1 MIAVISH
8 DAGGAEILSS
18 YVRQE
23 GMECLFVLVGPAR
36 SIFERKLGRI
46 ATSTLDEVIRKSTS
60 MICSTSWE
68 SDIEVQAIKLSRT
81 LGKRSVA
88 FLDHWVNYRERF
100 TRCGE
105 IVLPDEIWVGDHMAK
120 AMATDVFLNVPI
132 KLIENPYLKDI
143 KREFNSIQTYSPSR
157 SGSISVLYVCEP
169 ISTHA
174 LLRYGNAHHWGY
186 VEDDALRYFLLNIS
200 ALNKPV
206 ERVVIRPHPSEANDK
221 YSWVQQEFKLP
232 ILLGGT
238 CPLVEEIAESDVI
251 VGCES
256 MALVVALSI
265 GKKVLSC
272 IPPNGR
278 TCVLPHTEIVK
289 LQDLLEKKVEIYE
302 DKA

>member
-1 MIAVISH
+1 MITVVSH
-8 DAGGAEILSS
+8 DAGGAEVLSS

-23 GMECLFVLVGPAR
+23 GLECLFVLEGPAR
-36 SIFERKLGRI
+36 NIFERKLGHI
-46 ATSTLDEVIRKSTS
+46 ATHRLDEAIRQSTS

-68 SDIEVQAIKLSRT
+68 SDIEVSAIKMSRT
-81 LGKRSVA
+81 LGKHSIA

-100 TRCGE
+100 TRDGE
-105 IVLPDEIWVGDHMAK
+105 TVLPDEILVCDQMAK
-120 AMATDVFLNVPI
+120 AMAMDVFLNVPI
-132 KLIENPYLKDI
+132 KLIDNPYLIDI
-143 KREFNSIQTYSPSR
+143 KHELNSIQTHSPST

-174 LLRYGNAHHWGY
+174 LLRYGNAHYWGY
-186 VEDDALRYFLLNIS
+186 VEEDALRYFLLNIS

-206 ERVVIRPHPSEANDK
+206 KRVVIRPHPSEASDK

-232 ILLGGT
+232 IILGGT

-251 VGCES
+251 IGCES

-278 TCVLPHTEIVK
+278 ACVLPHTEIVK
-289 LQDLLEKKVEIYE
+289 LQDLLKKKVEIYE
-302 DKA
+302 D